1 MNFLNLDIYAKRTGF
16 FFNNQERIGSYFGLF
31 LTALYVVVSIVLFIY
46 NLIAAIQRREI
57 KVYDSTLYSQEMP
70 LIHLDKEHF
79 YFAFGLEDPITL
91 NRFVD
96 ESIYKP
102 EVVFIDRI
110 KNNGEF
116 ETVVKEELSLEK
128 CDVKNFGNNYQHL
141 FVEGELKNSYCLKD
155 FNYNLTFAGGFKYER
170 MSYIRIKIYPCINST
185 KNNYSCQSREAID
198 HYLTSGYFSIL
209 LKDIGLNPSN
219 YTNPTLPTL
228 QDLYTTVD
236 RRLYKNY
243 ILNFG
248 LAEVHTDRGL
258 FNQNNEIMKYIQFR
272 KEIQTFSFREENE
285 YLDGNE
291 ICLVQIRLDDT
302 ILVQKRTYT
311 KISEILSLIG
321 GYMQLMNTVFLLIS
335 LLINRIDSEL
345 KIINR
350 IFNFNLK
357 QNKIVLKY
365 QNINSLNSIIVPKSN
380 KNSFFQTNSQIRN
393 IKTSDSE
400 ANKSNANLILKN
412 NNSISNKI
420 VIPFSDNDERK
431 IKNIKIKKKNNAFEG
446 FKTRSNYYN
455 LNLNQN
461 KENKNI
467 NIENSNNIIL
477 PVNDRKRNSS
487 IKEYTTSLNINMF
500 DYICPG
506 KNINKKTMVGLYKL
520 GNTFYRK
527 RMDIVLVFS
536 HLLITEKILMKNSY
550 KYPYDIIKEIE
561 ILYPKT

>member
-116 ETVVKEELSLEK
+116 ETVAKEELSLEK

-258 FNQNNEIMKYIQFR
+258 FKP
-272 KEIQTFSFREENE
+272 
-285 YLDGNE
+285 
-291 ICLVQIRLDDT
+291 
-302 ILVQKRTYT
+302 
-311 KISEILSLIG
+311 
-321 GYMQLMNTVFLLIS
+321 
-335 LLINRIDSEL
+335 
-345 KIINR
+345 
-350 IFNFNLK
+350 K
-357 QNKIVLKY
+357 Q
-365 QNINSLNSIIVPKSN
+365 
-380 KNSFFQTNSQIRN
+380 
-393 IKTSDSE
+393 
-400 ANKSNANLILKN
+400 
-412 NNSISNKI
+412 
-420 VIPFSDNDERK
+420 
-431 IKNIKIKKKNNAFEG
+431 
-446 FKTRSNYYN
+446 
-455 LNLNQN
+455 
-461 KENKNI
+461 
-467 NIENSNNIIL
+467 
-477 PVNDRKRNSS
+477 
-487 IKEYTTSLNINMF
+487 
-500 DYICPG
+500 
-506 KNINKKTMVGLYKL
+506 
-520 GNTFYRK
+520 
-527 RMDIVLVFS
+527 
-536 HLLITEKILMKNSY
+536 
-550 KYPYDIIKEIE
+550 
-561 ILYPKT
+561 